1 MENEQQDKSLDQ
13 DLDQAPTLTKTFNK
27 KKFVNFLKWF
37 SLKRIIIIAVVII
50 VLGAAFY
57 FKSLFV
63 AATVNGTVITRL
75 DVIKSL
81 ESQSGKAALE
91 SLINERLVNMEA
103 NNKNVSVSEEEIN
116 AEFSTIEKTLA
127 EQGTTLEAALADN
140 GLTKEEIAKRITA
153 QKKLEKMLA
162 DKINVDD
169 AEVEQYIKDN
179 AITLPE
185 GKEAEARVSL
195 KEQISS
201 NKISEES
208 QKFVQ
213 DLNTKAKIKYWV
225 KY

>member
-1 MENEQQDKSLDQ
+1 MENEQQDKELDQ
-13 DLDQAPTLTKTFNK
+13 NLDQAPTLTQTLNK
-27 KKFVNFLKWF
+27 KRFISFIKWF

-57 FKSLFV
+57 FRSLFV

-103 NNKNVSVSEEEIN
+103 ADKNVSVSEEEVN
-116 AEFSTIEKTLA
+116 AEFSKIEKTLA

-162 DKINVDD
+162 DKINVTD

-179 AITLPE
+179 GITLPA
-185 GKEAEARVSL
+185 GKEAEAKVSL

-225 KY
+225 NY